1 MMAASDDR
9 ADALYGL
16 PLEQFV
22 AERGALAKAL
32 RAEGDRAGADE
43 VRRLPK
49 PTIAAWAV
57 NVTVRG
63 HPDAARALAEAARLL
78 SDVQQELLAGGRAS
92 AFREASDRARSAV
105 EALVAVAPASGAAT
119 VDKVRATLQAAT
131 VDPDVLAEVTSG
143 RVVRERVASGFGG
156 LAAAGAGKA
165 PGPRARAGKTHSE
178 DSSSARTAA
187 PRAGRRRPAP
197 ATQSEARER
206 DRGRAKELQARDARA
221 ARGDARRREKL
232 RRAKEDEAAAEQ
244 EATAARRA
252 LEQVES
258 ALAERRSQLRDAEAR
273 VKQAKRR
280 RERAEG

>member
-1 MMAASDDR
+1 MALSDDR

-32 RAEGDRAGADE
+32 RAEGDRTGADE

-57 NVTVRG
+57 NIAVRE
-63 HPDAARALAEAARLL
+63 HPDATRALAEAARLL
-78 SDVQQELLAGGRAS
+78 SDVQQELLAGGRPS
-92 AFREASDRARSAV
+92 ALREASERARAAV
-105 EALVAVAPASGAAT
+105 EALVAAAPASGTAT
-119 VDKVRATLQAAT
+119 VDNVRATLQAAA
-131 VDPDVLAEVTSG
+131 VDPNVLAEVTAG
-143 RVVRERVASGFGG
+143 RIARERAASGFGG
-156 LAAAGAGKA
+156 LAAAGAGETAGGPPRRGGKA
-165 PGPRARAGKTHSE
+165 QRGDSTGAKT
-178 DSSSARTAA
+178 TA
-187 PRAGRRRPAP
+187 PRAGKRRAP
-197 ATQSEARER
+197 AARPEARER
-206 DRGRAKELQARDARA
+206 ERRRAKEVQARDARA
-221 ARGDARRREKL
+221 ARDDARRREKL
-232 RRAKEDEAAAEQ
+232 RRAKEDEAAAEH

-258 ALAERRSQLRDAEAR
+258 ALAERRSQLREAEAR